1 MQSVDIL
8 VTRVSSAGLQGLKL
22 LFQTA
27 AKAAGQVYRE
37 ESLLVDDTQIK
48 EQLARTK
55 FTTESTHGCRYA
67 SRRLHPQ
74 VPDQEVELMC
84 WPQVE

>member
-48 EQLARTK
+48 EQLAYTK
-55 FTTESTHGCRYA
+55 ITTESTHAYCRYCQLQA
-67 SRRLHPQ
+67 PSPSA
-74 VPDQEVELMC
+74 
-84 WPQVE
+84 